1 MKLAANGGGGE
12 RDRVTVAGTAPS
24 KRFRLLAA
32 HKGLAPVRTCVSD
45 CDDSYSSAALVG
57 VRGEGLVIL
66 QRKRMGRER
75 VHMETPAARDN

>member
-1 MKLAANGGGGE
+1 MKLAAKGGGGE
-12 RDRVTVAGTAPS
+12 GGSRYSRRYGAIKAAPT
-24 KRFRLLAA
+24 A
-32 HKGLAPVRTCVSD
+32 HKGLAPARTCVSD